1 MGDGIGIESRLNL
14 PERFRYERVVRK
26 AKDYRA
32 GDRRVI
38 ADLSGPG
45 CVRHFYC
52 VGSRGGSGGDLFN
65 RNRAFIIRFYW
76 DGEEQPSIEV
86 PLADLFGVHHNV
98 GYYPINSFY
107 VTAKANA
114 GLGCYFPMPFAR
126 SARVEVEALVDG
138 TFIYT
143 LDWHRYLDG
152 ELEEPLRFHAS
163 WRRENPAPAWGE
175 DFLVMD
181 ALGSGYLAGFSL
193 GVRLR
198 SDEQR
203 WSHAGS
209 ENLYLDGEAT
219 GEGGVVPHYLRA
231 GGGENTFDAGF
242 GGVTHAP
249 DTGLYSGIPYLEY
262 RDAGPALARHVLSAY
277 RFYVH
282 DLLPFHRSLHF
293 RWGSHRNDM
302 CATAYWYQTEPHR
315 PFVRMALA
323 EHLRYGDWE
332 NEVEVPRGTH
342 DLLLPCGASG
352 QDAVPASA
360 DDGTWSLHSGDQAL
374 HQRPESI
381 GPGIAARACHGF
393 IDFSHV
399 FNVRSTGSN
408 ETWPCAAAAVGRLT
422 VERETEATV
431 HLSWDGDLRLRLNDE
446 PPRHLGLRTTYGYQA
461 QRVTLRRGV
470 NTLVIHLDNA
480 DSRFSWGAFAFSCRV
495 VCDDAAV
502 IIPAALA

>member
-1 MGDGIGIESRLNL
+1 M
-14 PERFRYERVVRK
+14 
-26 AKDYRA
+26 
-32 GDRRVI
+32 
-38 ADLSGPG
+38 
-45 CVRHFYC
+45 
-52 VGSRGGSGGDLFN
+52 
-65 RNRAFIIRFYW
+65 
-76 DGEEQPSIEV
+76 
-86 PLADLFGVHHNV
+86 ADLFGVHHNV

-219 GEGGVVPHYLRA
+219 GEEGVVPHYLRA

-315 PFVRMALA
+315 PFVRMASA

-332 NEVEVPRGTH
+332 NEVEVPRGTY

-352 QDAVPASA
+352 EDAVPAGD
-360 DDGTWSLHSGDQAL
+360 DDGTWSLHRGEQAL
-374 HQRPESI
+374 HQTAGVDR
-381 GPGIAARACHGF
+381 
-393 IDFSHV
+393 
-399 FNVRSTGSN
+399 
-408 ETWPCAAAAVGRLT
+408 
-422 VERETEATV
+422 
-431 HLSWDGDLRLRLNDE
+431 
-446 PPRHLGLRTTYGYQA
+446 PRHRRAHMPRLHRLLARVQRAQHRLQRDVALRC
-461 QRVTLRRGV
+461 RRRGAS
-470 NTLVIHLDNA
+470 HG
-480 DSRFSWGAFAFSCRV
+480 GARDRGDGASELGRR
-495 VCDDAAV
+495 
-502 IIPAALA
+502 PAPAPQR

>member
-1 MGDGIGIESRLNL
+1 MSDGVGIESRLSL

-38 ADLSGPG
+38 ADLTGPG

-65 RNRAFIIRFYW
+65 RNRGFIIRFYW
-76 DGEEQPSIEV
+76 DGEEQPSVEV

-107 VTAKANA
+107 VTAKADA

-152 ELEEPLRFHAS
+152 ALEEPLRFHAS
-163 WRRENPAPAWGE
+163 WRRENPAPAWGS

-209 ENLYLDGEAT
+209 ENLYIDGEAT

-293 RWGSHRNDM
+293 RWGSHCNDM

-315 PFVRMALA
+315 PFVRMASA

-332 NEVEVPRGTH
+332 NEVEVPRGTY
-342 DLLLPCGASG
+342 DLLAGG
-352 QDAVPASA
+352 
-360 DDGTWSLHSGDQAL
+360 DDGTWSLHRGDQAL
-374 HQRPESI
+374 QRPLESI
-381 GPGIAARACHGF
+381 GPGITARACHGF

-422 VERETEATV
+422 VARETEATV
-431 HLSWDGDLRLRLNDE
+431 HLSWDGDLRVRLNDE
-446 PPRHLGLRTTYGYQA
+446 PPRHLGLRTTYGYRA
-461 QRVTLRRGV
+461 QPVTLRRGA

-480 DSRFSWGAFAFSCRV
+480 ESRFSWGAFAFSCRV
-495 VCDDAAV
+495 VGNDGAV

>member
-1 MGDGIGIESRLNL
+1 M
-14 PERFRYERVVRK
+14 
-26 AKDYRA
+26 A
-32 GDRRVI
+32 
-38 ADLSGPG
+38 GPG
-45 CVRHFYC
+45 CIRHFYC
-52 VGSRGGSGGDLFN
+52 VGSRGGHSGDLSN

-76 DGEEQPSIEV
+76 DGEEQPSVEV

-98 GYYPINSFY
+98 SYYPINSFY
-107 VTAKANA
+107 VTAKADA
-114 GLGCYFPMPFAR
+114 GFGCYFPMPFAR
-126 SARVEVEALVDG
+126 SARVEVEALEDG

-152 ELEEPLRFHAS
+152 GLEEPLRFHAS

-219 GEGGVVPHYLRA
+219 GEEGVVPHYLRA

-293 RWGSHRNDM
+293 RWGSHCNDM

-315 PFVRMALA
+315 PFVRMASAGASALRRLGERGRGPA
-323 EHLRYGDWE
+323 RHLRPAAAGRGIRGGRRAGE
-332 NEVEVPRGTH
+332 RGRRHLVAPPRR
-342 DLLLPCGASG
+342 PGAASAAG
-352 QDAVPASA
+352 VDRLPAS
-360 DDGTWSLHSGDQAL
+360 S
-374 HQRPESI
+374 
-381 GPGIAARACHGF
+381 RAHATA
-393 IDFSHV
+393 S
-399 FNVRSTGSN
+399 STSR
-408 ETWPCAAAAVGRLT
+408 TCSTCAAPAPT
-422 VERETEATV
+422 
-431 HLSWDGDLRLRLNDE
+431 
-446 PPRHLGLRTTYGYQA
+446 
-461 QRVTLRRGV
+461 RRGPA
-470 NTLVIHLDNA
+470 TPPP
-480 DSRFSWGAFAFSCRV
+480 WGA
-495 VCDDAAV
+495 
-502 IIPAALA
+502 